1 MERWKGNSSMMGKN
15 IDFAISLPFRIDGFG
30 NIAKTASQEEIWA
43 GRVRSA
49 VGTALGERVMR
60 SDYGTKIPELFFDTQ
75 SALYEG
81 ITKEITRVFET
92 YLPLLQLG
100 SVDIVYDESYGQSVA
115 NITYSLPN
123 QTNTSTAVSLVTIN
137 KSTPPYEENR

>member
-1 MERWKGNSSMMGKN
+1 MERWKGESSMINKD
-15 IDFAISLPFRIDGFG
+15 IEYAISLPFKIDGFG
-30 NIAKTASQEEIWA
+30 NISRTSKQEEIWA
-43 GRVRSA
+43 ARVKSA
-49 VGTALGERVMR
+49 VATALGERVMR

-81 ITKEITRVFET
+81 ITKEITRVFES

-100 SVDIVYDESYGQSVA
+100 RVDIVYNESYGQSEA
-115 NITYSLPN
+115 SISYLLPN
-123 QTNTSTAVSLVTIN
+123 QTTTTTAVSLVTIN